1 MRFCGQ
7 CGEALGLHCPACGA
21 LSPSGFRFCG
31 QCGNSLVGK
40 AQLPTPAKARPAA
53 DDAEHRQ
60 ITVLFCDLVGS
71 TRLSDQLDS
80 EELRTLLLSY
90 HTAAGSVVERY
101 QGTIAQYLGD
111 GLLIYFGYPAA
122 QDDDA
127 QRAVKTGLEILA
139 AIRQLNDKYRAQNI
153 NIQAR
158 IGIHTGLGV
167 AGEVGTATGKR
178 EQLVIGKTPNV
189 AARLQDLA
197 ECNTIL
203 ISDATWK
210 LVAEYFVCESLG
222 SLKLKGIDDSIKAH
236 KVLRPTEVHG
246 RFQASLRRGLAPIFG
261 REEEMQ
267 LLLDRFNLALAGHG
281 QTVFL
286 QAEAGIGKSR
296 FVHEFQSQCRGQA
309 LILSGGCTAT
319 GQNAA
324 FLPVIEAFRNFL
336 SIDPADSDDNSRHKI
351 DHFLSQAGEATPD
364 NRSLVCALLEVPS
377 DQPLLALP
385 APKQRELTIQL
396 LVRLLT
402 QAATRRPVLVV
413 LEDLHWVDPSTL
425 EFVHGLLEEASQAR
439 VLLLLTSRPEFVPN
453 WNFRP
458 YLTALPLQ
466 RLGKEDIEHVVLAL
480 AGKPMPESVMRQL
493 IEKSDGV
500 PLFVEELTRSV
511 LESGVLQETETHWQ
525 LVRPLKSSSIPS
537 TLRDS
542 LMGRLDRLGP
552 AKDVAQTASAIGRFF
567 SYKLIAAICKQVS
580 QLRSYLDQLQN
591 AGIIQIEDVGVNV
604 EVYAFKHVL
613 IQDTAYES
621 MLRSRRREIHETLA
635 RTIEVDFPE
644 LVQSRPELMAL
655 HYFEAGFVET
665 SVAYRLKAGQRL
677 MQSGAYSEAISE
689 LNHGIH
695 GLQSLPASASN
706 HGQEAELRVALGGCL
721 VATRGYCAQEVEEN
735 VQRSRELCGLLHNP
749 TSQLIPALYG
759 LWVVNLASSRVEPT
773 IDYARQLAEY
783 LTPDEEPRLK
793 VSIHFANGT
802 TMLYLGRFDEA
813 RREFQSAMR
822 FYDPSMHARMVSTF
836 GDDHGQ
842 FSMIYL
848 QWVEVLTG
856 HIDRALKLVQST
868 LKAAEALDDPLS
880 MALALSFAMIAY
892 HDLRQPLKAAEFAA
906 RNVELCT
913 QQGFVFWGSL
923 SKIGLA
929 WAQTTT
935 DSVESHL
942 PMMMSGL
949 AFFDV
954 IQQKLPLAYW
964 KSYLVEVHLHQGNW
978 QAGLQT
984 VEEAL
989 ALSSTNLDRFYHP
1002 ELLRLKG
1009 DLLQLREPGG
1019 KACRALYR
1027 EAVAHARGSGA
1038 ALLELRA
1045 AVSLARVLGRRS
1057 KEGKAALQEALAKI
1071 QDGFDTSDV
1080 QEAVSLQA
1088 ELG

>member
-1 MRFCGQ
+1 MLNPPGMRFCGQ
-7 CGEALGLHCPACGA
+7 CGGSLGLNCPACGS
-21 LSPSGFRFCG
+21 LSPPGFRFCG
-31 QCGNSLVGK
+31 QCGNPLV
-40 AQLPTPAKARPAA
+40 AASHLSPPAKARLAVGK
-53 DDAEHRQ
+53 AEHRQ

-71 TRLSDQLDS
+71 TRLSDQLES

-90 HTAAGSVVERY
+90 HTAAGSVVEHY

-127 QRAVKTGLEILA
+127 QRAVTTGLEILE
-139 AIRQLNDKYRAQNI
+139 AIRQLNDQYRAKDI
-153 NIQAR
+153 DVQAR

-197 ECNTIL
+197 DCNTIL

-210 LVAEYFVCESLG
+210 LVADYFVCESQG
-222 SLKLKGIDDSIKAH
+222 PVSLKGIGDSIKAH
-236 KVLRPTEVHG
+236 KVLRPTEVQG
-246 RFQASLRRGLAPIFG
+246 RFQASVRRGLAPIFG

-267 LLLDRFNLALAGHG
+267 LLLDRFNLALTGLG
-281 QTVFL
+281 QTVFM

-296 FVHEFQSQCRGQA
+296 FVHEFQTQCRGRA
-309 LILSGGCTAT
+309 LILSGGCTST

-324 FLPVIEAFRNFL
+324 FLPVIEAFRQFL
-336 SIDPADSDDNSRHKI
+336 SIDPADSDDTARHKI
-351 DHFLSQAGEATPD
+351 DHFLGQAGEATPD

-377 DQPLLALP
+377 DQPPLSLP
-385 APKQRELTIQL
+385 APKQRELTIHL
-396 LVRLLT
+396 LVRLLM
-402 QAATRRPVLVV
+402 QAAMRRPVLVV

-425 EFVHGLLEEASQAR
+425 EFVHGLLEEATQAR
-439 VLLLLTSRPEFVPN
+439 LLLLLTSRPEFVPP
-453 WNFRP
+453 WSARP
-458 YLTALPLQ
+458 SLTSLPLQ
-466 RLGKEDIEHVVLAL
+466 RLGKEDIERVVLAL
-480 AGKPMPESVMRQL
+480 TGKPIPESVMEQL

-511 LESGVLQETETHWQ
+511 LESGVLEETATRWQ
-525 LVRPLKSSSIPS
+525 LVRPLNSSSIPT

-567 SYKLIAAICKQVS
+567 SYKLIATICH
-580 QLRSYLDQLQN
+580 
-591 AGIIQIEDVGVNV
+591 
-604 EVYAFKHVL
+604 AFKHVL

-621 MLRSRRREIHETLA
+621 MLRSRRREIHGALA
-635 RTIEVDFPE
+635 RTMEADFPE
-644 LVQSRPELMAL
+644 IVQTRPELLAL
-655 HYFEAGFVET
+655 HYFEAGFVEA

-677 MQSGAYSEAISE
+677 MQSGAYSEAIAE

-695 GLQSLPASASN
+695 GLKALPASAS
-706 HGQEAELRVALGGCL
+706 HHSQEVELRVALGGCL

-735 VQRSRELCGLLHNP
+735 VQRSRDLCALLHNP
-749 TSQLIPALYG
+749 SSQVIPALYG

-773 IDYARQLAEY
+773 MDYARQLAEY

-793 VSIHFANGT
+793 VTIHFANGT
-802 TMLYLGRFDEA
+802 TLLYLGRFDEA
-813 RREFQSAMR
+813 RREFHRAIS
-822 FYDPSMHARMVSTF
+822 FYAPSMHARMVSTF

-842 FSMIYL
+842 FSTIYL
-848 QWVEVLTG
+848 QWLEGLTG
-856 HIDRALKLVQST
+856 HVDRALELVQST
-868 LKAAEALDDPLS
+868 LESAEILEDPLS

-906 RNVELCT
+906 RNVELCS
-913 QQGFVFWGSL
+913 QQGFVFWGAL
-923 SKIGLA
+923 SKIGLG
-929 WAQTTT
+929 WALATTGAG
-935 DSVESHL
+935 ESSL
-942 PMMMSGL
+942 PMIKSGL
-949 AFFDV
+949 AFFDI

-964 KSYLVEVHLHQGNW
+964 KSYLVEAHLHDGNW
-978 QAGLQT
+978 QGGLEA

-1027 EAVAHARGSGA
+1027 EAVAHSRGSGS

-1057 KEGKAALQEALAKI
+1057 KEGRAALQQALAKFP
-1071 QDGFDTSDV
+1071 DGFDARDYH
-1080 QEAVSLQA
+1080 EAVSLQA
-1088 ELG
+1088 EFG